1 MHKCIQRS
9 AQVGVDE
16 IDRETMEM
24 RLVRQEK
31 ESGDMRSHVPNMSR
45 RDLQFIGAETGH
57 VRCAQYSWDVET
69 LSFPSESVISM
80 RQCQNVSMSQCLNV
94 SRVDKSRHGRFH
106 ETMEMEMRLVNSWDI
121 ATLSMR
127 LLTLMRHSLFWDI
140 DETLSLLRHWWDT
153 LSFETLMRL
162 FWDIECSWDIH
173 ETYIYV
179 YMRHIY
185 TYIWDSFETLMR
197 LSLFWDIEY
206 SWDIHREVGG
216 WGRDPKKCTGRD
228 WGMGSSTI

>member
-127 LLTLMRHSLFWDI
+127 LLTLMRLSLFWDIDETLLRYWMLLRHSWDIYIRIYETYIYIYMRLFWDI
-140 DETLSLLRHWWDT
+140 DETLSLLRHWILLWH
-153 LSFETLMRL
+153 S
-162 FWDIECSWDIH
+162 
-173 ETYIYV
+173 
-179 YMRHIY
+179 
-185 TYIWDSFETLMR
+185 
-197 LSLFWDIEY
+197 
-206 SWDIHREVGG
+206 
-216 WGRDPKKCTGRD
+216 
-228 WGMGSSTI
+228 